1 MLPTAT
7 TAVDLLCGG
16 AKWRRHHSGVATTDC
31 GGEVPPEP
39 ASWTAAAT
47 VVEAAIRTPSVGAVV
62 AVVVAARLCGN
73 TCSSVDS
80 NTSVRKTLAIDEAR
94 DKVQS
99 GG

>member
-7 TAVDLLCGG
+7 TAADLLCGG

-39 ASWTAAAT
+39 ASWTAAT
-47 VVEAAIRTPSVGAVV
+47 VIEAAIRTPSVGAVV
-62 AVVVAARLCGN
+62 AVVVAARLCGT

-80 NTSVRKTLAIDEAR
+80 NTSVRKKLAIDEAR
-94 DKVQS
+94 DMVQS